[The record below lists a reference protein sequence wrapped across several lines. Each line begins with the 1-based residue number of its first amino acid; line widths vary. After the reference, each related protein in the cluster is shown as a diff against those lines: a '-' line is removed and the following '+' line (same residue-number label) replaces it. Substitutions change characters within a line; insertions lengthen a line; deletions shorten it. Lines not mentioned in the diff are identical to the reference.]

1 MHLIYAV
8 GETHRRRMVGGVVA
22 VRATVYA
29 SKKLD
34 RISQVCRIMDF
45 LGIPPTRGKPTMATK
60 KKAAKKAA
68 KKVAAK
74 KPVKKAAK
82 KAAKK
87 APAKKAAKK
96 AAPKKAVKKA
106 VKKAARK
113 PKPPAPPAA
122 VVPPAPE
129 PPQGGEVSGGN
140 EPLF

>member
-1 MHLIYAV
+1 ARRMHLIYAV

-82 KAAKK
+82 EGGKK
-87 APAKKAAKK
+87 RPTKKKQKK
-96 AAPKKAVKKA
+96 GPHQK
-106 VKKAARK
+106 R
-113 PKPPAPPAA
+113 
-122 VVPPAPE
+122 
-129 PPQGGEVSGGN
+129 
-140 EPLF
+140 L